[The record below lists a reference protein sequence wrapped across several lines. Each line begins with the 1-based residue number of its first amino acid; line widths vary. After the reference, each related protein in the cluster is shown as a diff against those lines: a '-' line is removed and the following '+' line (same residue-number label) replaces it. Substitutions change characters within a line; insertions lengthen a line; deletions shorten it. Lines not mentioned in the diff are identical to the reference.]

1 MLSLLAA
8 SSALKSIL
16 PKASLSA
23 GVPEFL
29 KSSSIGPTF
38 ASASVL
44 SNFKTVALL
53 LLTTCKGKL
62 VPDPVPM
69 PTFPVVVTF

>member
-16 PKASLSA
+16 PKLSLSA

-29 KSSSIGPTF
+29 KSSIIGPTP

-44 SNFKTVALL
+44 STLKTVLL
-53 LLTTCKGKL
+53 PSATTCKGKL
-62 VPDPVPM
+62 VPDPDPM
-69 PTFPVVVTF
+69 PTFPVVTTF